1 MRQKGGSLA
10 MTEEETNGLAQ
21 FIGTF
26 LGVLSEKYSDKEIKQ
41 MLKRSNL
48 TEMLKIVRK
57 PTDE

>member
-1 MRQKGGSLA
+1 
-10 MTEEETNGLAQ
+10 MTQEEANGLAE

-48 TEMLKIVRK
+48 TEMLKIIRK
-57 PTDE
+57 KAPN